1 MPEETTTPAT
11 AAGASAE
18 ADAARTGPAGGPA
31 GREPARVATRSRN
44 DVVNDVLARYGLLIA
59 FAVTVVIFSVA
70 RPDSFPTIENLKSI
84 LTLAAPAL
92 IIASALTVVLVMQDF
107 DLSFAGM
114 IGLAAGAVTYL
125 MVNAGWPWPAALL
138 LVLGMGIVAGIINGV
153 LIAYLG
159 GASFIITLA
168 MGTILTGVEFGFT
181 DQETIFSGIDEDFAN
196 IASSEILGLNT
207 QIWIA
212 AVIALLVWVLLDRTE
227 IGRYMNA
234 IGGNPEAAR
243 LSGVR
248 VRQLRVLGFVII
260 GLAAAVVGLLATS
273 RSASYSPN
281 PGVSFLL
288 PAFAAA
294 FLGSAVFRPG
304 SFNVPGTVIGVLFL
318 GVIQT
323 GLTMLDLETY
333 VINLVQGT
341 ILISAVL
348 ISRLGQRSG

>member
-1 MPEETTTPAT
+1 MAEETQTE
-11 AAGASAE
+11 AAAASAE
-18 ADAARTGPAGGPA
+18 AKAARPERGPKRGPAA
-31 GREPARVATRSRN
+31 RSRG
-44 DVVNDVLARYGLLIA
+44 DVINSLLAKYGLLIA
-59 FAVTVVIFSVA
+59 FAITIIIFSLA
-70 RPDSFPTIENLKSI
+70 RPESFPTWDNLKSI

-92 IIASALTVVLVMQDF
+92 IIAAGLTVVLVMQDF

-114 IGLAAGAVTYL
+114 IGLAAGAVTYF
-125 MVNAGWPWPAALL
+125 MVEAGWNWALASVVVL
-138 LVLGMGIVAGIINGV
+138 LMGIAAGLISGFLVAG
-153 LIAYLG
+153 LG

-168 MGTILTGVEFGFT
+168 MGTILTGIEFGFT
-181 DQETIFSGIDEDFAN
+181 DQETVFSGLDPDFTE
-196 IASSEILGLNT
+196 IASSEILGFNT

-212 AVIALLVWVLLDRTE
+212 AAIAGLIWLLLDRTE
-227 IGRYMNA
+227 VGRYMNA
-234 IGGNPEAAR
+234 IGGNAEAAR

-248 VRQLRVLGFVII
+248 VRELRMAGFVVV
-260 GLAAAVVGLLATS
+260 GLAAAIVGLLITS

-304 SFNVPGTVIGVLFL
+304 AFNVPGTIVGVLFL
-318 GVIQT
+318 GTIQT

-348 ISRLGQRSG
+348 VSRLGQRAGP

>member
-1 MPEETTTPAT
+1 MPDDMTTQ
-11 AAGASAE
+11 AE
-18 ADAARTGPAGGPA
+18 AEAARSAPSAAP
-31 GREPARVATRSRN
+31 PARPRRSRG
-44 DVVNDVLARYGLLIA
+44 DVMNSLLARYGLLFA
-59 FAVTVVIFSVA
+59 FGITIVIFSLA
-70 RPDSFPTIENLKSI
+70 RPESFPTSDNAKSI

-92 IIASALTVVLVMQDF
+92 IIAAGLTVVLVMQDF
-107 DLSFAGM
+107 DLSFGGM
-114 IGLAAGAVTYL
+114 IGLAAGSVTYL
-125 MVNAGWPWPAALL
+125 MVTSGWAWPLAIVVVLL
-138 LVLGMGIVAGIINGV
+138 MGIAAGLINGFLV
-153 LIAYLG
+153 AQLG

-181 DQETIFSGIDEDFAN
+181 SQETVFSGIDEDFAN

-212 AVIALLVWVLLDRTE
+212 AAIAAIIWVLLDKTE

-248 VRQLRVLGFVII
+248 VRQLRIVGFVIM
-260 GLAAAVVGLLATS
+260 GLAAAIVGLLITS

-304 SFNVPGTVIGVLFL
+304 AFNVPGTIVGVLFL
-318 GVIQT
+318 GTIQT

-348 ISRLGQRSG
+348 ISRLGQRAGP

>member
-1 MPEETTTPAT
+1 MPDETTTR
-11 AAGASAE
+11 AE
-18 ADAARTGPAGGPA
+18 AATSGAEAQAARPESQNGGP
-31 GREPARVATRSRN
+31 PRSRSDGLN
-44 DVVNDVLARYGLLIA
+44 SLLSKYGLLVA
-59 FAVTVVIFSVA
+59 FAVTIVIFSLA
-70 RPDSFPTIENLKSI
+70 RPESFPTSANLESI

-92 IIASALTVVLVMQDF
+92 IIAAGLTVVLVMQDF

-114 IGLAAGAVTYL
+114 IGLAAGAVTYM
-125 MVNAGWPWPAALL
+125 MVEGGLPWGLAVI
-138 LVLGMGIVAGIINGV
+138 LVLLMGIAAGLISGFLVAG
-153 LIAYLG
+153 LG

-168 MGTILTGVEFGFT
+168 MGTILTGIEFAFT
-181 DQETIFSGIDEDFAN
+181 DQETVFSGIDPDFSS

-212 AVIALLVWVLLDRTE
+212 AAIAGVIWVLLDRTE
-227 IGRYMNA
+227 VGRYMNA
-234 IGGNPEAAR
+234 VGGNPEAAR

-248 VRQLRVLGFVII
+248 VRELRIAGFVIV
-260 GLAAAVVGLLATS
+260 GLAAAIVGLLITS

-304 SFNVPGTVIGVLFL
+304 AFNLPGTIVGVLFL
-318 GVIQT
+318 GTIQT

-348 ISRLGQRSG
+348 ISRLGQRSGGS

>member
-1 MPEETTTPAT
+1 MPDETTTRAT
-11 AAGASAE
+11 AGAEAAD
-18 ADAARTGPAGGPA
+18 ADAARPPDSPAPP
-31 GREPARVATRSRN
+31 GRRPSSRSEVIN
-44 DVVNDVLARYGLLIA
+44 SLLARYGLLLA
-59 FAVTVVIFSVA
+59 FAITIIIFSLA
-70 RPDSFPTIENLKSI
+70 RPESFPKWDNAESI

-92 IIASALTVVLVMQDF
+92 IIAAGLTVVLVMQDF

-114 IGLAAGAVTYL
+114 IGLAAGAVTYF
-125 MVNAGWPWPAALL
+125 MVNAGWPWGLAVVVVLL
-138 LVLGMGIVAGIINGV
+138 MGIAAGLISGFLVAG
-153 LIAYLG
+153 LG

-168 MGTILTGVEFGFT
+168 MGTILTGIEFAFT
-181 DQETIFSGIDEDFAN
+181 DQETVFSGIDPDFAK

-212 AVIALLVWVLLDRTE
+212 AAIAALIWLLLDRTE
-227 IGRYMNA
+227 TGRYMNA
-234 IGGNPEAAR
+234 VGGNAEAAR

-248 VRQLRVLGFVII
+248 VRELRIAGFVIV
-260 GLAAAVVGLLATS
+260 GLAAAIVGLLITS

-304 SFNVPGTVIGVLFL
+304 LFNVPGTIVGVLFL
-318 GVIQT
+318 GTIQT

-348 ISRLGQRSG
+348 VSRLGQRSGP

>member
-1 MPEETTTPAT
+1 M
-11 AAGASAE
+11 GH
-18 ADAARTGPAGGPA
+18 
-31 GREPARVATRSRN
+31 
-44 DVVNDVLARYGLLIA
+44 
-59 FAVTVVIFSVA
+59 
-70 RPDSFPTIENLKSI
+70 LKSI

-92 IIASALTVVLVMQDF
+92 IIAAGLTVVLVMQDF

-114 IGLAAGAVTYL
+114 IGLAAGAVTYF
-125 MVNAGWPWPAALL
+125 MVEAGWNWALALVVVL
-138 LVLGMGIVAGIINGV
+138 LMGIAAGLISGFLVAG
-153 LIAYLG
+153 LG

-168 MGTILTGVEFGFT
+168 MGTILTGIEFGFT
-181 DQETIFSGIDEDFAN
+181 DQETVFSGLDPDFTE
-196 IASSEILGLNT
+196 IASSEILGFNT

-212 AVIALLVWVLLDRTE
+212 AAIAGLIWLLLDRTE
-227 IGRYMNA
+227 VGRYMNA
-234 IGGNPEAAR
+234 IGGNAEAAR

-248 VRQLRVLGFVII
+248 VRELRMAGFVVV
-260 GLAAAVVGLLATS
+260 GLAAAIVGLLITS

-304 SFNVPGTVIGVLFL
+304 AFNVPGTIVGVLFL
-318 GVIQT
+318 GTIQT

-348 ISRLGQRSG
+348 ISRLGQRVGPMSAMRSGGGRPCRRSPGARPQGAVRPGCLLVKQASEHGRLPRARLRMPRSAGQGVVKGEPSGARRRSATGGGFT